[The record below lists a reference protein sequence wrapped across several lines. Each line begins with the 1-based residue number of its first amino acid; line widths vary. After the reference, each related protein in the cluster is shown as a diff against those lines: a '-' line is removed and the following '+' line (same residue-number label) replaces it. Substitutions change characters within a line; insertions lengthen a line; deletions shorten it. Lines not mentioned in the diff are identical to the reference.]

1 MKIVLPALIVSVIT
15 LFGVLII
22 KMKPVAEF
30 MSAKG
35 IQ

>member
-1 MKIVLPALIVSVIT
+1 MKIVIPALIISIIT
-15 LFGVLII
+15 LFVVLII
-22 KMKPVAEF
+22 KPVAEF

>member
-1 MKIVLPALIVSVIT
+1 MKIVIPALIISIIT
-15 LFGVLII
+15 LFVVLII
-22 KMKPVAEF
+22 KIKPVAEF